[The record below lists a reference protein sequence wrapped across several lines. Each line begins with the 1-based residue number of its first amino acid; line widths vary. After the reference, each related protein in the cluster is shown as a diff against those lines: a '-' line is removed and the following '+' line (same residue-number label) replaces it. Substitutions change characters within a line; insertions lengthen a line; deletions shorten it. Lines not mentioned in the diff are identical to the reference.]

1 MFCWRIIT
9 WCEWNRQYFGEK
21 VILQI
26 LMIALRITL
35 STDCH
40 YFLCLIKEYLENS
53 SSSFFSSL
61 FSFIRVFL
69 SPLYF
74 YLPFFPCFV
83 MSFSLLLISLLL
95 FLFYFHISSCPFSL
109 LFFSFSLYI
118 LFLLLFFFCSIPPSF
133 FTFLPPLQLL
143 GAWDRDHICPSS
155 PVPRTS
161 PHPLATKVTSLIF

>member
-1 MFCWRIIT
+1 M
-9 WCEWNRQYFGEK
+9 
-21 VILQI
+21 ILQI

-69 SPLYF
+69 SLYF

-95 FLFYFHISSCPFSL
+95 FLFYFHISSCPFSP

-118 LFLLLFFFCSIPPSF
+118 LFLLLFFFCSIPPLSSLF
-133 FTFLPPLQLL
+133 S
-143 GAWDRDHICPSS
+143 PSS
-155 PVPRTS
+155 AFGCVRQRS
-161 PHPLATKVTSLIF
+161 HMSF

>member
-1 MFCWRIIT
+1 
-9 WCEWNRQYFGEK
+9 
-21 VILQI
+21 
-26 LMIALRITL
+26 MIALRITL

-118 LFLLLFFFCSIPPSF
+118 LFLLLFFFCSIPPLSSLFSRLFSF
-133 FTFLPPLQLL
+133 WVRETETTYVLL
-143 GAWDRDHICPSS
+143 APCPGLRHTRWQRRLRVSS
-155 PVPRTS
+155 S
-161 PHPLATKVTSLIF
+161 NA